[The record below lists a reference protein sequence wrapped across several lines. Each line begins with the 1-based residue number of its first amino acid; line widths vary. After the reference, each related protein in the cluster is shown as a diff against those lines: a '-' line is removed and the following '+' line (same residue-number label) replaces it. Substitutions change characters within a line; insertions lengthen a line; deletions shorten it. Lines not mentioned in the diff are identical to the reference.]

1 MIGLSTPARM
11 CNRQQHIPRDTGTR
25 SRLPSIHKHRVCC
38 KASRIADG
46 WCESVWQSWRGSTF
60 WLLKQSCETMP
71 KARTPSYYGMYTGPL
86 GIRIVLHVSVIRNP
100 QDLAPI
106 IETSATT
113 YQMQLQLIPK
123 LTWTT
128 GLMILC
134 KLRASTIL
142 PGLRGV

>member
-1 MIGLSTPARM
+1 M
-11 CNRQQHIPRDTGTR
+11 CNRQRRIPWDTGTR
-25 SRLPSIHKHRVCC
+25 SRPPSIHRHRVCC
-38 KASRIADG
+38 EASRVADG
-46 WCESVWQSWRGSTF
+46 WHESVWRSWRGST
-60 WLLKQSCETMP
+60 WLLKRSCGTVP
-71 KARTPSYYGMYTGPL
+71 KARTLSCYGMYTGPL
-86 GIRIVLHVSVIRNP
+86 GIRIVLHVSVIRKP